1 MMWSLVSRM
10 LMAVVASFTMTI
22 FIAVTAD
29 WALHQSGRNVP
40 LSVLLWILSPT
51 TFLLSSTALEYL
63 EDGNLVRSLRV
74 SLLYT
79 GFAAVLIVVLYA
91 VAALASPRHRI
102 ARHPQRPLSATV
114 RAASHIPTYQ
124 VWKRQ
129 RA

>member
-1 MMWSLVSRM
+1 
-10 LMAVVASFTMTI
+10 
-22 FIAVTAD
+22 
-29 WALHQSGRNVP
+29 
-40 LSVLLWILSPT
+40 LWILSPT

>member
-1 MMWSLVSRM
+1 
-10 LMAVVASFTMTI
+10 
-22 FIAVTAD
+22 
-29 WALHQSGRNVP
+29 
-40 LSVLLWILSPT
+40 
-51 TFLLSSTALEYL
+51 
-63 EDGNLVRSLRV
+63 V